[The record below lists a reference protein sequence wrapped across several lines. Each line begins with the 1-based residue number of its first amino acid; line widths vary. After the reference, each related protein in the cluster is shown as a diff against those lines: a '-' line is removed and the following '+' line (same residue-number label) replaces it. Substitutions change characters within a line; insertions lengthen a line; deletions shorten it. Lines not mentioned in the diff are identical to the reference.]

1 MQLAARIASMGY
13 AVPGSVIAVGILVPI
28 GKFDNAIDAWMRGTF
43 GISTGLLLSGTI
55 TALVFGYL
63 VRFLAVS
70 FTTVEASL
78 GRIKPSLDDAARSL
92 GLNSTSTLVQVHTP
106 MMWGSLLTAGMLVF
120 VDVMKELPATLIIR
134 PFNFDTLAV
143 RVYNLASDERLA
155 EASGAALAI
164 VVVGIIPVI
173 LLSLRI
179 SKSRD

>member
-1 MQLAARIASMGY
+1 
-13 AVPGSVIAVGILVPI
+13 
-28 GKFDNAIDAWMRGTF
+28 
-43 GISTGLLLSGTI
+43 
-55 TALVFGYL
+55 
-63 VRFLAVS
+63 
-70 FTTVEASL
+70 
-78 GRIKPSLDDAARSL
+78 
-92 GLNSTSTLVQVHTP
+92 TP

-164 VVVGIIPVI
+164 VVVGIVPVI